1 MISLQMFILFVFFCL
16 HTYNCIFIK
25 YIFDCSYHCSVYA
38 YVCVSVSV
46 CLSLCGSGC
55 PMIVSFGRSFIRCR
69 SPRRSPLP
77 KDAP

>member
-1 MISLQMFILFVFFCL
+1 MFILFVFFCL

-25 YIFDCSYHCSVYA
+25 YIFDCSYHYSVYA

-55 PMIVSFGRSFIRCR
+55 PIVHSLSIPQTIAITEGCPVMQWVQS
-69 SPRRSPLP
+69 
-77 KDAP
+77 